1 MKKGFASMYMVYSF
15 FLIFII
21 MMLSTLMINNYKKS
35 FLEALKNDVKVSLK
49 DKHIVKTEE
58 ENTTLPEKNAE

>member
-1 MKKGFASMYMVYSF
+1 MYMVYSF

-58 ENTTLPEKNAE
+58 ENPTLPEKNAE

>member
-1 MKKGFASMYMVYSF
+1 MYMVYSF

-35 FLEALKNDVKVSLK
+35 FLNKFKNNIKEELNDDKLEIKNK
-49 DKHIVKTEE
+49 DNIEDFQDLE
-58 ENTTLPEKNAE
+58 LNLLDIKN